1 MKVILLEVAL
11 VASASA
17 AISDHDMYMSTQQNW
32 TRPQKLDHE
41 NKVYYDWQA
50 QKNAMPNGQPSNH
63 DLSALDSNFGKGT
76 SRYRSNKS
84 ERRREKQ
91 NRQQPQIGYDD
102 RVGYYW
108 MNLSA
113 VESEEENRLS
123 QDDINKSLVSP

>member
-11 VASASA
+11 IASASA

-32 TRPQKLDHE
+32 TKPQKMNYE
-41 NKVYYDWQA
+41 NKDYYDWQP
-50 QKNAMPNGQPSNH
+50 QKNAMPDRQTSNQ
-63 DLSALDSNFGKGT
+63 DLQALDRSFGNGT

-91 NRQQPQIGYDD
+91 NRQEPQIGYDD
-102 RVGYYW
+102 RIGYYW

-113 VESEEENRLS
+113 IESDEENRLS
-123 QDDINKSLVSP
+123 